1 MRSRKLEA
9 AELSVFVP
17 LPIPP
22 SHPPILL
29 FLGIGTFSDEPEN
42 RLITDLVFF
51 CFVCVFFYIL
61 FSFFLLPDP
70 VLFASSCGGVRAN
83 PPSSTT
89 AAIIRNKV
97 MPDLRLT
104 SVSAA
109 VEFSK
114 DNNLLGVFLDT
125 YLLVCRLLTHRGI
138 FILARCY
145 VTLGQG
151 AFARSRC
158 T

>member
-1 MRSRKLEA
+1 
-9 AELSVFVP
+9 
-17 LPIPP
+17 
-22 SHPPILL
+22 
-29 FLGIGTFSDEPEN
+29 
-42 RLITDLVFF
+42 
-51 CFVCVFFYIL
+51 
-61 FSFFLLPDP
+61 
-70 VLFASSCGGVRAN
+70 
-83 PPSSTT
+83 
-89 AAIIRNKV
+89 
-97 MPDLRLT
+97 MPDLRLA

-125 YLLVCRLLTHRGI
+125 YLLVCRFLTHPGI
-138 FILARCY
+138 LSWRCY